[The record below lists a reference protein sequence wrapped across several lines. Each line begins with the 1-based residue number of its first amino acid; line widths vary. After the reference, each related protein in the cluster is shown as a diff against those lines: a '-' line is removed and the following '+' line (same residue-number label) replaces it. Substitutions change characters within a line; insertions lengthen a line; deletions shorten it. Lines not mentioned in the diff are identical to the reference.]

1 MKPGSEIKCPHCE
14 SDAFAIKKT
23 EMDGWTNLGEILA
36 CSACDAKIADYDQT
50 TYSDNKTTSAKSALS
65 SFLDVEE
72 EEKKVLQVSEEEK
85 QFCRDCGHYIE
96 HPFLSRCS
104 LLDKTVNPMDD
115 CQEFIKKKKASSK
128 KKE

>member
-1 MKPGSEIKCPHCE
+1 MKPGSEIKCPHCGIE
-14 SDAFAIKKT
+14 AFAIKKT

-36 CSACDAKIADYDQT
+36 CSACDAKIADYDQNT
-50 TYSDNKTTSAKSALS
+50 LSNTQTDSAKSALAS
-65 SFLDVEE
+65 LLDTEV

-115 CQEFIKKKKASSK
+115 CGEFIKKEKVL
-128 KKE
+128 